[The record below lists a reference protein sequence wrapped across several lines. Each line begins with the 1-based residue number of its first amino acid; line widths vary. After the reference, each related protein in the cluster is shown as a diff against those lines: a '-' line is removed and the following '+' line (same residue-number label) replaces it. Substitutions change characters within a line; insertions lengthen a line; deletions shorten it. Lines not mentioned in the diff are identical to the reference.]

1 MTHKNSCFSI
11 ARLVSSSAL
20 LVGLAGIS
28 TFGCAAETTA
38 NETDPVASTA
48 EALVPAHQALIH
60 YNDSRAATWLQV
72 GITTVD
78 QSNGAFDG
86 GNANTGGQLTSGTS
100 GQDTMTWTQ
109 NGLTQVSYA
118 TNSSSILITDSSTSP
133 HRFTTMR
140 ISVLAIING
149 ACHQDY
155 EDVDISQGVEL
166 DFSGWGA
173 SWNGSCWV
181 GDLLKHH

>member
-1 MTHKNSCFSI
+1 MTHKNSDFSI
-11 ARLVSSSAL
+11 TRLFSLSVVA
-20 LVGLAGIS
+20 GLAA
-28 TFGCAAETTA
+28 TCVMGCAAETTP
-38 NETDPVASTA
+38 NETDPVSSAA
-48 EALVPAHQALIH
+48 EALVPAHQAVIH
-60 YNDSRAATWLQV
+60 YTDSRAATWLQV

-86 GNANTGGQLTSGTS
+86 GNANTGGQMTSGTS
-100 GQDTMTWTQ
+100 GQDTMTWNQ
-109 NGLTQVSYA
+109 NGLAQNTYQ
-118 TNSSSILITDSSTSP
+118 TNASDIVITDNSTAP

-140 ISVLAIING
+140 ISVLATING

-166 DFSGWGA
+166 DFNGWGA
-173 SWNGSCWV
+173 TWNGSCWM